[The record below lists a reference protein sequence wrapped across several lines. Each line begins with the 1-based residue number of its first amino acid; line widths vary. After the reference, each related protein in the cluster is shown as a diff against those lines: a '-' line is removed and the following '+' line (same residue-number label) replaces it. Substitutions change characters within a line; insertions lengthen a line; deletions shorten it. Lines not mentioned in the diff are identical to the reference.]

1 MRNMSDVIEQYL
13 KQMLAES
20 KNEVVEIKRAQ
31 IAEKF
36 DCVPSQ
42 LNYVIKTR
50 FTNELGYIVESKR
63 GGGGYIRITKIET
76 HKKADYLEH
85 LLSLIGDRISQT
97 NAMHIIQ
104 SMYDA
109 EVISFRE
116 AKIIDTV
123 IARET
128 LMIGLPERDIVRAQI
143 LRNVI
148 QVILYEE

>member
-1 MRNMSDVIEQYL
+1 MRNMSDIIEQYL
-13 KQMLAES
+13 KQMIAES

-85 LLSLIGDRISQT
+85 LLNLIGDRLSQT

-128 LMIGLPERDIVRAQI
+128 LMIGLPKRDIVRAQI
-143 LRNVI
+143 LRNI
-148 QVILYEE
+148 IEVILYEE